1 MADKDGPAVCLRTLE
16 TEVIGDG
23 ATGRRRE
30 REAVFAAALG
40 LGLDLGQGA
49 RQSCRQTVR
58 QQTEGAMTFAT
69 VPAGKQGPGRG
80 DALVGAMA
88 GKSATTLRMQR
99 TTRQTCTLPR
109 LLANVLLA
117 GVFTSKAKL
126 HRPLARTVAT
136 VAGLLLSEN
145 GYYAAG
151 CTHA

>member
-1 MADKDGPAVCLRTLE
+1 MNPSADPTQRAGQLNVQAQLP
-16 TEVIGDG
+16 
-23 ATGRRRE
+23 TG
-30 REAVFAAALG
+30 G
-40 LGLDLGQGA
+40 LHTRGLFDSTHHRLDLGQGA
-49 RQSCRQTVR
+49 RQSCGQTVR

-69 VPAGKQGPGRG
+69 GPAGNQGPRRG